1 MTMTENITKSV
12 TDTVDEIAAKSE
24 LDKVATQIPARAK
37 LECDLAYR
45 LPTSGRALTNIVITR
60 KQAEEILKE
69 LRALPLTFDAY
80 QKAASTTAV
89 AYPGRDSLLGLIYL
103 TAKLNTEAAE
113 AAQKALKAWR
123 DGNTVDPVAIA
134 SEIGD
139 VLWYCAETASKL
151 GFDLSEIAQ
160 ANLTK
165 LADRQKRGVIAG
177 SGDNR

>member
-12 TDTVDEIAAKSE
+12 TDTVDKIAAKSE
-24 LDKVATQIPARAK
+24 LDKVAATARAK
-37 LECDLAYR
+37 LECDLSYR

-123 DGNTVDPVAIA
+123 DGTAADPAAIA

-151 GFDLSEIAQ
+151 GFDLSEIAA